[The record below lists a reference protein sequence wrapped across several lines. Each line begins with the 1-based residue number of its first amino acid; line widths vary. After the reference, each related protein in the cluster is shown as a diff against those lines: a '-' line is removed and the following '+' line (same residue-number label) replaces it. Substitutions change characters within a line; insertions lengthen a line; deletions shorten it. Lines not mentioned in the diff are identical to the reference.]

1 MQITPKAANSFI
13 SLSKS
18 REKGYYWEKTV
29 EKVINEKVCRI
40 CGKSPKFLDWDA
52 TLETEIITNIS
63 YMLIVMA
70 IR

>member
-1 MQITPKAANSFI
+1 MQITHKAANSFI

-29 EKVINEKVCRI
+29 EKVINEI
-40 CGKSPKFLDWDA
+40 CGKSPKFPDWDA